1 MELVLS
7 YTAATA
13 ATAGKLATILNVHRV
28 RRAPATVFVSGRIA
42 ETEREVLLPA
52 IEAAG
57 DLTDVNTATYR
68 HARVLRKPPWSVPQ
82 PSDRLIAEE
91 ITRGALAVREAL
103 GRPCRG
109 VRPAEGA
116 GAGFR
121 GWDTNLSAM
130 RDAGLRW
137 SSAYVRSTYGDT
149 APGDLCGPFRYAGDG
164 YPDLLELPAHGWP
177 DTALK
182 ESVGF
187 AAQAGRPRSG
197 RPTDSD
203 EEGVDGPKA
212 EPKAT
217 VLGRKAR
224 ADAGAQQRIVRWPS
238 PFAYPDGLV
247 ETPEQELAAHGATI
261 AAARD
266 AGLPYCC
273 LAFDADSTVRPQDPE
288 ARVVGMLID
297 QAAAQGLT
305 LTTLDALAGRFA
317 GADPAALAAPE
328 VPPSRAA
335 DFDPGTLF
343 A

>member
-7 YTAATA
+7 YSAATA
-13 ATAGKLATILNVHRV
+13 AAAGKLAAILNVHRA
-28 RRAPATVFVSGRIA
+28 RRAPATVFVAGRVA
-42 ETEREVLLPA
+42 EMEREVLLPA
-52 IEAAG
+52 IDAAG
-57 DLTDVNTATYR
+57 DLADVNSATYR
-68 HARVLRKPPWSVPQ
+68 HARVLRKVPWSVPQ

-91 ITRGALAVREAL
+91 IARGALAVREAL

-121 GWDTNLSAM
+121 GWAAHLSAM

-149 APGDLCGPFRYAGDG
+149 APGDLCGPFRYADDG

-177 DTALK
+177 DAALK
-182 ESVGF
+182 ADGG
-187 AAQAGRPRSG
+187 AG
-197 RPTDSD
+197 
-203 EEGVDGPKA
+203 
-212 EPKAT
+212 
-217 VLGRKAR
+217 
-224 ADAGAQQRIVRWPS
+224 AGAQQRIVRWPS

-247 ETPEQELAAHGATI
+247 ETPEDELAVHGATI
-261 AAARD
+261 AAAGD

-273 LAFDADSTVRPQDPE
+273 LAFDADSTVRLQDRE
-288 ARVVGMLID
+288 ARIVELLID
-297 QAAAQGLT
+297 HAAAEDLA
-305 LTTLDALAGRFA
+305 LTTLDELAGRFA
-317 GADPAALAAPE
+317 DAEPAALAAPE

>member
-7 YTAATA
+7 YTVATA
-13 ATAGKLATILNVHRV
+13 AAAGKLATILNVHRAQ
-28 RRAPATVFVSGRIA
+28 RAPATVFVAGRVA
-42 ETEREVLLPA
+42 EVEREELLPA
-52 IEAAG
+52 IDASG
-57 DLTDVNTATYR
+57 DLADVNSATYR
-68 HARVLRKPPWSVPQ
+68 HARVLRKPPWSMPQ

-91 ITRGALAVREAL
+91 IARGALAVRAAL

-121 GWDTNLSAM
+121 GWDANLSAM

-149 APGDLCGPFRYAGDG
+149 APGDLCGPFRYAADG

-177 DTALK
+177 DASLK
-182 ESVGF
+182 GC
-187 AAQAGRPRSG
+187 GG
-197 RPTDSD
+197 
-203 EEGVDGPKA
+203 
-212 EPKAT
+212 
-217 VLGRKAR
+217 
-224 ADAGAQQRIVRWPS
+224 AGAQQRIVRWPS

-288 ARVVGMLID
+288 ARIVELLID
-297 QAAAQGLT
+297 HAAAEGVA
-305 LTTLDALAGRFA
+305 LTTLDELAGRL
-317 GADPAALAAPE
+317 GDGDPAALAAPE
-328 VPPSRAA
+328 LPPSRAA

>member
-7 YTAATA
+7 YTAGTA
-13 ATAGKLATILNVHRV
+13 AAAGKLATILNVHRV
-28 RRAPATVFVSGRIA
+28 RRAPATVFVAGRVA
-42 ETEREVLLPA
+42 EVEREVLLPA
-52 IEAAG
+52 IDAAG
-57 DLTDVNTATYR
+57 DLADVNTATYR
-68 HARVLRKPPWSVPQ
+68 HVRVLRKPPWSVPQ

-103 GRPCRG
+103 GRPCLG

-121 GWDTNLSAM
+121 GWAANLSAM

-149 APGDLCGPFRYAGDG
+149 APGDLRGPFSYAADG
-164 YPDLLELPAHGWP
+164 HPDLLELPAHGWP

-182 ESVGF
+182 
-187 AAQAGRPRSG
+187 
-197 RPTDSD
+197 
-203 EEGVDGPKA
+203 
-212 EPKAT
+212 
-217 VLGRKAR
+217 AR
-224 ADAGAQQRIVRWPS
+224 GGADGAQQRIVRWPS

-247 ETPEQELAAHGATI
+247 ETPEQDLAVHGATI

-273 LAFDADSTVRPQDPE
+273 PAFDADSMVRPQDPD
-288 ARVVGMLID
+288 ARIVELLID
-297 QAAAQGLT
+297 HAAAEGLA
-305 LTTLDALAGRFA
+305 LTTLDELAGRFA
-317 GADPAALAAPE
+317 AADPAALAAPE

>member
-13 ATAGKLATILNVHRV
+13 AAAGKLATILKVHR
-28 RRAPATVFVSGRIA
+28 ACGQPATVFVSGRIA
-42 ETEREVLLPA
+42 ETGREVLLPA
-52 IEAAG
+52 IDAAG
-57 DLTDVNTATYR
+57 DLADVNTATYR

-82 PSDRLIAEE
+82 PSGRLIAEE

-121 GWDTNLSAM
+121 GWDANLSAM

-182 ESVGF
+182 
-187 AAQAGRPRSG
+187 
-197 RPTDSD
+197 
-203 EEGVDGPKA
+203 
-212 EPKAT
+212 
-217 VLGRKAR
+217 AR
-224 ADAGAQQRIVRWPS
+224 ADGGAQQRIVRWPS

-261 AAARD
+261 AAARN

-297 QAAAQGLT
+297 HAAAQGLT
-305 LTTLDALAGRFA
+305 LTTLDELAGRFA
-317 GADPAALAAPE
+317 GADPAALADPE

>member
-13 ATAGKLATILNVHRV
+13 AAAGKLATILKVHR
-28 RRAPATVFVSGRIA
+28 ACGQPATVFVSGRIA
-42 ETEREVLLPA
+42 ETGREVLLPA
-52 IEAAG
+52 IDAAG
-57 DLTDVNTATYR
+57 DLADVNTATYR

-82 PSDRLIAEE
+82 PSGRLIAEE

-121 GWDTNLSAM
+121 GWDANLSAM

-182 ESVGF
+182 
-187 AAQAGRPRSG
+187 
-197 RPTDSD
+197 T
-203 EEGVDGPKA
+203 
-212 EPKAT
+212 
-217 VLGRKAR
+217 R

-261 AAARD
+261 AAARN

-297 QAAAQGLT
+297 HAAAQGLT
-305 LTTLDALAGRFA
+305 LTTLDELAGRFA
-317 GADPAALAAPE
+317 GADPAALADPE

>member
-7 YTAATA
+7 YTAGTA
-13 ATAGKLATILNVHRV
+13 AAAGKLATILNVHRV
-28 RRAPATVFVSGRIA
+28 RRAPVTVFVAGRVA
-42 ETEREVLLPA
+42 EVEREGLLPA
-52 IEAAG
+52 IDAAG
-57 DLTDVNTATYR
+57 DLADVNTATYR

-91 ITRGALAVREAL
+91 ITRGAQAVREAL

-121 GWDTNLSAM
+121 GWAANLSAM

-149 APGDLCGPFRYAGDG
+149 APGDLCGPFRYADDG

-177 DTALK
+177 DAALK
-182 ESVGF
+182 
-187 AAQAGRPRSG
+187 AH
-197 RPTDSD
+197 
-203 EEGVDGPKA
+203 
-212 EPKAT
+212 
-217 VLGRKAR
+217 

-247 ETPEQELAAHGATI
+247 ETPEDDLAVHGATI
-261 AAARD
+261 AAAHD

-273 LAFDADSTVRPQDPE
+273 LAFDADSTVRPQDPQ
-288 ARVVGMLID
+288 ARVVDLLID
-297 QAAAQGLT
+297 HAAEEGLA
-305 LTTLDALAGRFA
+305 LTTLDELAGRFA

>member
-13 ATAGKLATILNVHRV
+13 AAAGKLATILKVHR
-28 RRAPATVFVSGRIA
+28 ACGQPATVFVSGRIA
-42 ETEREVLLPA
+42 ETGREVLLPA
-52 IEAAG
+52 IDAAG
-57 DLTDVNTATYR
+57 DLADVNTATYR

-121 GWDTNLSAM
+121 GWDANLSAM

-149 APGDLCGPFRYAGDG
+149 APGDLCGPFRYVGDG

-177 DTALK
+177 DTAL
-182 ESVGF
+182 
-187 AAQAGRPRSG
+187 
-197 RPTDSD
+197 
-203 EEGVDGPKA
+203 
-212 EPKAT
+212 
-217 VLGRKAR
+217 KAR

-261 AAARD
+261 AAARN

-273 LAFDADSTVRPQDPE
+273 LTFDADSTVRPQDPE

-297 QAAAQGLT
+297 HAAAQGLT
-305 LTTLDALAGRFA
+305 LTTLDELAGRFA
-317 GADPAALAAPE
+317 GADPAALADPE

>member
-13 ATAGKLATILNVHRV
+13 AAAGKLATILKVHR
-28 RRAPATVFVSGRIA
+28 ACGQPATVFVSGRIA
-42 ETEREVLLPA
+42 ETGREVLLPA
-52 IEAAG
+52 IDAAG
-57 DLTDVNTATYR
+57 DLADVNTATYR

-121 GWDTNLSAM
+121 GWDANLSAM

-182 ESVGF
+182 
-187 AAQAGRPRSG
+187 
-197 RPTDSD
+197 
-203 EEGVDGPKA
+203 
-212 EPKAT
+212 
-217 VLGRKAR
+217 AR

-261 AAARD
+261 AAARN

-273 LAFDADSTVRPQDPE
+273 LTFDADSTVRPQDPE

-297 QAAAQGLT
+297 HAAAQGLT
-305 LTTLDALAGRFA
+305 LTTLDELAGRFA

>member
-13 ATAGKLATILNVHRV
+13 AAAGKLATILKVHR
-28 RRAPATVFVSGRIA
+28 ACGQPATVFVSGRIA
-42 ETEREVLLPA
+42 ETGREVLLPA
-52 IEAAG
+52 IDAAG
-57 DLTDVNTATYR
+57 DLADVNTATYR
-68 HARVLRKPPWSVPQ
+68 HARVLRKPPWSAPQ

-121 GWDTNLSAM
+121 GWDANLSAM

-182 ESVGF
+182 
-187 AAQAGRPRSG
+187 
-197 RPTDSD
+197 
-203 EEGVDGPKA
+203 
-212 EPKAT
+212 
-217 VLGRKAR
+217 AR

-261 AAARD
+261 AAARN

-273 LAFDADSTVRPQDPE
+273 LTCDADSTVRPQDPE

-297 QAAAQGLT
+297 RAAAEGLT
-305 LTTLDALAGRFA
+305 LTTLDELAGRFA
-317 GADPAALAAPE
+317 GADPAALADPE

>member
-13 ATAGKLATILNVHRV
+13 ASAGKLATILNVHRA
-28 RRAPATVFVSGRIA
+28 RREPATLFVAGRIA
-42 ETEREVLLPA
+42 EVEREALLPA

-57 DLTDVNTATYR
+57 DLADVNTATYR
-68 HARVLRKPPWSVPQ
+68 HARVLRKVPWSMPQ

-91 ITRGALAVREAL
+91 ITRGAQAVREAL

-109 VRPAEGA
+109 VRPAQGA

-121 GWDTNLSAM
+121 GYAVNLEAL
-130 RDAGLRW
+130 RAAGLQW

-149 APGDLCGPFRYAGDG
+149 APGDLCGPFRYASDG
-164 YPDLLELPAHGWP
+164 YADLLELPAHGWP
-177 DTALK
+177 D
-182 ESVGF
+182 
-187 AAQAGRPRSG
+187 AAVKAWGGAAPH
-197 RPTDSD
+197 D
-203 EEGVDGPKA
+203 E
-212 EPKAT
+212 
-217 VLGRKAR
+217 
-224 ADAGAQQRIVRWPS
+224 QRIVRWPS

-247 ETPEQELAAHGATI
+247 ETPEGELAVHRATI

-273 LAFDADSTVRPQDPE
+273 LAFDADTTVRPQDPD
-288 ARVVGMLID
+288 ARIVDLLID
-297 QAAAQGLT
+297 HAAAAGLT
-305 LTTLDALAGRFA
+305 LTTLDALADRFA
-317 GADPAALAAPE
+317 AADPAEFAEPP
-328 VPPSRAA
+328 VPPGRAA

>member
-1 MELVLS
+1 MEVVLS

-13 ATAGKLATILNVHRV
+13 AAAGKLATILNAHRA
-28 RRAPATVFVSGRIA
+28 RRAPATVFVAGRVA
-42 ETEREVLLPA
+42 EIEREELLPA

-57 DLTDVNTATYR
+57 DLADVNTATYR
-68 HARVLRKPPWSVPQ
+68 HARVLRKAPWSMPQ

-91 ITRGALAVREAL
+91 ITRGALAIREAL

-121 GWDTNLSAM
+121 GWAANLSAM
-130 RDAGLRW
+130 RDARLRW

-149 APGDLCGPFRYAGDG
+149 APGDLCSPFSYAGDG

-177 DTALK
+177 DAALK
-182 ESVGF
+182 VNG
-187 AAQAGRPRSG
+187 G
-197 RPTDSD
+197 
-203 EEGVDGPKA
+203 
-212 EPKAT
+212 
-217 VLGRKAR
+217 

-247 ETPEQELAAHGATI
+247 ETPEQELAVHGATI

-273 LAFDADSTVRPQDPE
+273 LAFDAESTVRPQDPD
-288 ARVVGMLID
+288 ARIVDLLID
-297 QAAAQGLT
+297 HAAAEGLA
-305 LTTLDALAGRFA
+305 LTTLDELAGRFA
-317 GADPAALAAPE
+317 DGDPAALAAPE

>member
-7 YTAATA
+7 YTAGTA
-13 ATAGKLATILNVHRV
+13 AAAGKLATILNVHRV
-28 RRAPATVFVSGRIA
+28 RRAPVTVFVAGRVA
-42 ETEREVLLPA
+42 EVEREELLPA
-52 IEAAG
+52 IETAG
-57 DLTDVNTATYR
+57 DLVDVNTATYR

-121 GWDTNLSAM
+121 GMAANLSAM

-149 APGDLCGPFRYAGDG
+149 APGDLCGPFRYAADG

-177 DTALK
+177 DGALK
-182 ESVGF
+182 ARG
-187 AAQAGRPRSG
+187 G
-197 RPTDSD
+197 SD
-203 EEGVDGPKA
+203 
-212 EPKAT
+212 
-217 VLGRKAR
+217 AR
-224 ADAGAQQRIVRWPS
+224 AQQRIVRWPS
-238 PFAYPDGLV
+238 PFAYPEGLV
-247 ETPEQELAAHGATI
+247 ETPEEELAVHGATI

-266 AGLPYCC
+266 ASLPYCC
-273 LAFDADSTVRPQDPE
+273 LAFDADSTVRPQDPQ
-288 ARVVGMLID
+288 ARVVDLLID
-297 QAAAQGLT
+297 HAAAAGLA
-305 LTTLDALAGRFA
+305 LTTLDELAGRFA
-317 GADPAALAAPE
+317 DGAPALAAPE

>member
-7 YTAATA
+7 YTAGTA
-13 ATAGKLATILNVHRV
+13 AAAGKLATILNAHRV
-28 RRAPATVFVSGRIA
+28 RRAPATVFVAGRVA
-42 ETEREVLLPA
+42 EAEREVLLPA
-52 IEAAG
+52 IDAAG
-57 DLTDVNTATYR
+57 DLADVNSATYR
-68 HARVLRKPPWSVPQ
+68 HARVLRKVPWSVPQ
-82 PSDRLIAEE
+82 PFDRLIAEE

-121 GWDTNLSAM
+121 GWAANLSAM
-130 RDAGLRW
+130 WDAGLRW

-149 APGDLCGPFRYAGDG
+149 APGDLRSPFSYADDG
-164 YPDLLELPAHGWP
+164 HPDLLELPAHGWP

-182 ESVGF
+182 
-187 AAQAGRPRSG
+187 
-197 RPTDSD
+197 
-203 EEGVDGPKA
+203 
-212 EPKAT
+212 
-217 VLGRKAR
+217 AR
-224 ADAGAQQRIVRWPS
+224 GGADGAQQRIVRWPS

-247 ETPEQELAAHGATI
+247 ETPEQELAVHGATI

-273 LAFDADSTVRPQDPE
+273 LAFDAESTVRPQDPE
-288 ARVVGMLID
+288 ARIVELLID
-297 QAAAQGLT
+297 HAAAEGLA
-305 LTTLDALAGRFA
+305 LTTLDELAGRFA
-317 GADPAALAAPE
+317 AADPAALAAPE

>member
-7 YTAATA
+7 YTAGTA
-13 ATAGKLATILNVHRV
+13 AAAGKLAAILNVHRA
-28 RRAPATVFVSGRIA
+28 RREPATVFVAGRVA
-42 ETEREVLLPA
+42 EMEREVLLPA
-52 IEAAG
+52 IDAAG
-57 DLTDVNTATYR
+57 DLADVNSATYR
-68 HARVLRKPPWSVPQ
+68 HARVLRKVPWSVPQ

-121 GWDTNLSAM
+121 GWAANLSAM

-149 APGDLCGPFRYAGDG
+149 APGDLRGPFSYAADG
-164 YPDLLELPAHGWP
+164 HPDLLEIPAHGWP
-177 DTALK
+177 DSALK
-182 ESVGF
+182 S
-187 AAQAGRPRSG
+187 R
-197 RPTDSD
+197 
-203 EEGVDGPKA
+203 GVDA
-212 EPKAT
+212 H
-217 VLGRKAR
+217 
-224 ADAGAQQRIVRWPS
+224 AQQRIVRWPS

-247 ETPEQELAAHGATI
+247 EAPEEELAVHGATV

-288 ARVVGMLID
+288 ARVVDLLID
-297 QAAAQGLT
+297 HAATEGLA
-305 LTTLDALAGRFA
+305 LTTLDELAGRFA
-317 GADPAALAAPE
+317 DAEPAVLAGPE

>member
-13 ATAGKLATILNVHRV
+13 VAAGKLATILNAHRA
-28 RRAPATVFVSGRIA
+28 RRAPATVFVAGRVA
-42 ETEREVLLPA
+42 EVEREELLPA
-52 IEAAG
+52 IDAAG
-57 DLTDVNTATYR
+57 DLADVNSATYR

-91 ITRGALAVREAL
+91 ITRGALAIREAL

-121 GWDTNLSAM
+121 GWAANLTAM

-137 SSAYVRSTYGDT
+137 SSVYVRSTYGDT
-149 APGDLCGPFRYAGDG
+149 APGDLCGPFRYADDG

-177 DTALK
+177 GAALK
-182 ESVGF
+182 ARG
-187 AAQAGRPRSG
+187 
-197 RPTDSD
+197 
-203 EEGVDGPKA
+203 GVDA
-212 EPKAT
+212 H
-217 VLGRKAR
+217 
-224 ADAGAQQRIVRWPS
+224 AQQRIVRWPS

-247 ETPEQELAAHGATI
+247 ETPEEELAVHGATI

-266 AGLPYCC
+266 AGLSYCC
-273 LAFDADSTVRPQDPE
+273 LAFDAESTVRPQDPE
-288 ARVVGMLID
+288 ARIVDLLID
-297 QAAAQGLT
+297 HAAAEGLA
-305 LTTLDALAGRFA
+305 LTTLDELAGRFA
-317 GADPAALAAPE
+317 DGEPAALAAPE

>member
-7 YTAATA
+7 YTAGTA
-13 ATAGKLATILNVHRV
+13 AAAGKLATILNVHRV
-28 RRAPATVFVSGRIA
+28 RRAPATVFVAGRVA
-42 ETEREVLLPA
+42 EVEREELLPA
-52 IEAAG
+52 IDAAG
-57 DLTDVNTATYR
+57 DLADVNTATYR

-82 PSDRLIAEE
+82 PSDRLIADE
-91 ITRGALAVREAL
+91 ITNGALAVRQAL
-103 GRPCRG
+103 DRPCRG

-121 GWDTNLSAM
+121 GWDANVAAM
-130 RDAGLRW
+130 REAGLLW
-137 SSAYVRSTYGDT
+137 SSAYVRSNYGDT
-149 APGDLCGPFRYAGDG
+149 APGDLCGPFSYAADG

-177 DTALK
+177 DAAL
-182 ESVGF
+182 
-187 AAQAGRPRSG
+187 
-197 RPTDSD
+197 
-203 EEGVDGPKA
+203 
-212 EPKAT
+212 
-217 VLGRKAR
+217 KAR

-247 ETPEQELAAHGATI
+247 ETPEDELAVHGATI

-273 LAFDADSTVRPQDPE
+273 LAFNADSTVRPQDPQ
-288 ARVVGMLID
+288 ARIVELLID
-297 QAAAQGLT
+297 HAATEGLA
-305 LTTLDALAGRFA
+305 LTTLDELAGRFA
-317 GADPAALAAPE
+317 GGEPAALVAPE

>member
-13 ATAGKLATILNVHRV
+13 AAAGKLATILNVHRV
-28 RRAPATVFVSGRIA
+28 RRAPATVFVAGRIA
-42 ETEREVLLPA
+42 EVERDELLPA

-57 DLTDVNTATYR
+57 DLVDVNTATYR

-121 GWDTNLSAM
+121 GWAANLSAM

-149 APGDLCGPFRYAGDG
+149 APGDLCGPFRYAADG

-177 DTALK
+177 DAALK
-182 ESVGF
+182 ARRG
-187 AAQAGRPRSG
+187 AG
-197 RPTDSD
+197 
-203 EEGVDGPKA
+203 
-212 EPKAT
+212 
-217 VLGRKAR
+217 
-224 ADAGAQQRIVRWPS
+224 AGAQQRIVRWPS

-247 ETPEQELAAHGATI
+247 EAPDEDLAVHGATI
-261 AAARD
+261 ADARD

-273 LAFDADSTVRPQDPE
+273 LAFDADSTVRPQDPQ
-288 ARVVGMLID
+288 ARVVDLLID
-297 QAAAQGLT
+297 HAAAEGLA
-305 LTTLDALAGRFA
+305 LTTLDDLAGRLA
-317 GADPAALAAPE
+317 AADPAALAAPD

-335 DFDPGTLF
+335 DFDPGRLF

>member
-13 ATAGKLATILNVHRV
+13 AAAGKLATILNVHRA
-28 RRAPATVFVSGRIA
+28 RRAPATVFVAGRVA
-42 ETEREVLLPA
+42 EIEREVLLPA
-52 IEAAG
+52 IDAAG
-57 DLTDVNTATYR
+57 DLADVNSATYR

-121 GWDTNLSAM
+121 GWAANLSAM

-149 APGDLCGPFRYAGDG
+149 APGDLCGPFRYADDG

-177 DTALK
+177 DAALK
-182 ESVGF
+182 
-187 AAQAGRPRSG
+187 A
-197 RPTDSD
+197 

-212 EPKAT
+212 ERAT
-217 VLGRKAR
+217 VLGRRRSAATHR
-224 ADAGAQQRIVRWPS
+224 ALAEPLRLSGRAGGDAGA
-238 PFAYPDGLV
+238 
-247 ETPEQELAAHGATI
+247 GARR
-261 AAARD
+261 ARRHD
-266 AGLPYCC
+266 RR
-273 LAFDADSTVRPQDPE
+273 RP
-288 ARVVGMLID
+288 
-297 QAAAQGLT
+297 
-305 LTTLDALAGRFA
+305 
-317 GADPAALAAPE
+317 
-328 VPPSRAA
+328 
-335 DFDPGTLF
+335 
-343 A
+343 

>member
-13 ATAGKLATILNVHRV
+13 AAAGKLAVILNVHRA
-28 RRAPATVFVSGRIA
+28 RRAPATVFVAGRIA
-42 ETEREVLLPA
+42 ETEREDLLPA
-52 IEAAG
+52 IDAAG
-57 DLTDVNTATYR
+57 DLVDVNTATYR

-103 GRPCRG
+103 DRPCRG

-121 GWDTNLSAM
+121 GWAANLSAM
-130 RDAGLRW
+130 RAAGLRW

-149 APGDLCGPFRYAGDG
+149 APGDLRGPFRYVDDG

-177 DTALK
+177 DAALK
-182 ESVGF
+182 ADGG
-187 AAQAGRPRSG
+187 AG
-197 RPTDSD
+197 
-203 EEGVDGPKA
+203 
-212 EPKAT
+212 
-217 VLGRKAR
+217 
-224 ADAGAQQRIVRWPS
+224 AGAQQRIVRWPS

-247 ETPEQELAAHGATI
+247 ETPEDELAVHGATI

-266 AGLPYCC
+266 AGLPYCS
-273 LAFDADSTVRPQDPE
+273 LAFDADSTVRLQDRE
-288 ARVVGMLID
+288 ARIVELLID
-297 QAAAQGLT
+297 HAAAEDLA
-305 LTTLDALAGRFA
+305 LTTLDELAGRFA
-317 GADPAALAAPE
+317 DAEPAALTAPE

>member
-7 YTAATA
+7 YTAGTA
-13 ATAGKLATILNVHRV
+13 AAAGKLATILNVHRV
-28 RRAPATVFVSGRIA
+28 RRAPVTVFVAGRVA
-42 ETEREVLLPA
+42 EVEREGLLPA
-52 IEAAG
+52 IDAAG
-57 DLTDVNTATYR
+57 DLADVNTATYR

-91 ITRGALAVREAL
+91 ITRGAQAVREAL

-121 GWDTNLSAM
+121 GWAANLSAM

-149 APGDLCGPFRYAGDG
+149 APGDLCGPFRYADDG

-177 DTALK
+177 DAALK
-182 ESVGF
+182 
-187 AAQAGRPRSG
+187 
-197 RPTDSD
+197 
-203 EEGVDGPKA
+203 
-212 EPKAT
+212 
-217 VLGRKAR
+217 AR
-224 ADAGAQQRIVRWPS
+224 RGADAGAQQRIVRWPS
-238 PFAYPDGLV
+238 PFAYPDRLV
-247 ETPEQELAAHGATI
+247 EAPDEELAVHGATI

-273 LAFDADSTVRPQDPE
+273 LAFDADSTVRPQDPQ
-288 ARVVGMLID
+288 ARVVDLLID
-297 QAAAQGLT
+297 HAAAEGLA
-305 LTTLDALAGRFA
+305 LTTLDELAGRFA

-328 VPPSRAA
+328 VPWSRAA

>member
-7 YTAATA
+7 YTAGTA
-13 ATAGKLATILNVHRV
+13 AAAGKLASILNVHRA
-28 RRAPATVFVSGRIA
+28 RRAPATVFVAGRVA
-42 ETEREVLLPA
+42 EVEREELLPA
-52 IEAAG
+52 IDASG
-57 DLTDVNTATYR
+57 DLADVNSATHR

-91 ITRGALAVREAL
+91 ITRGALAIREAL

-121 GWDTNLSAM
+121 GWAANLTAM
-130 RDAGLRW
+130 RDAGLHW

-187 AAQAGRPRSG
+187 AAQAGRA
-197 RPTDSD
+197 TDSD
-203 EEGVDGPKA
+203 EEGGDGPKA
-212 EPKAT
+212 EPEAT
-217 VLGRKAR
+217 VLGRKGR
-224 ADAGAQQRIVRWPS
+224 GGVDAHAQQRIVRWPS

-247 ETPEQELAAHGATI
+247 ETPEQELAVHGATI

-288 ARVVGMLID
+288 ARIVDLLID
-297 QAAAQGLT
+297 HAAAEGLA
-305 LTTLDALAGRFA
+305 LTTLDELAGRFA
-317 GADPAALAAPE
+317 DGEPAALAAPE

>member
-7 YTAATA
+7 YTAGTA
-13 ATAGKLATILNVHRV
+13 AAAGKLATILNVHRV
-28 RRAPATVFVSGRIA
+28 RRAPVTVFVAGRVA
-42 ETEREVLLPA
+42 EVEREGLLPA
-52 IEAAG
+52 IDAAG
-57 DLTDVNTATYR
+57 DLADVNTATYR

-91 ITRGALAVREAL
+91 ITRGAQAVREAL

-121 GWDTNLSAM
+121 GWAANLSAM

-149 APGDLCGPFRYAGDG
+149 APGDLCGPFRYADDG

-177 DTALK
+177 DAALK
-182 ESVGF
+182 ARRG
-187 AAQAGRPRSG
+187 AG
-197 RPTDSD
+197 
-203 EEGVDGPKA
+203 
-212 EPKAT
+212 
-217 VLGRKAR
+217 
-224 ADAGAQQRIVRWPS
+224 AGAQQRIVRWPS

-247 ETPEQELAAHGATI
+247 ETPEDEIAVHGATI

-273 LAFDADSTVRPQDPE
+273 LAFDADSTVRPQDPQ
-288 ARVVGMLID
+288 ARVVDLLID
-297 QAAAQGLT
+297 HAAEEGLA
-305 LTTLDALAGRFA
+305 LTTLDELAGRFA

>member
-1 MELVLS
+1 M
-7 YTAATA
+7 
-13 ATAGKLATILNVHRV
+13 HRA
-28 RRAPATVFVSGRIA
+28 RREPATLFVAGRIA
-42 ETEREVLLPA
+42 EVEREALLPA

-57 DLTDVNTATYR
+57 DLADVNTATYR
-68 HARVLRKPPWSVPQ
+68 HARVLRKVPWSMPQ

-91 ITRGALAVREAL
+91 ITRGAQAVREAL

-121 GWDTNLSAM
+121 GYAANLEAM
-130 RDAGLRW
+130 RAAGLVW
-137 SSAYVRSTYGDT
+137 SSAYLRSTYGDT
-149 APGDLCGPFRYAGDG
+149 APGDLCGPFRYAADG

-182 ESVGF
+182 
-187 AAQAGRPRSG
+187 
-197 RPTDSD
+197 
-203 EEGVDGPKA
+203 
-212 EPKAT
+212 
-217 VLGRKAR
+217 AR
-224 ADAGAQQRIVRWPS
+224 GGADARTQQRIVRWPS

-247 ETPEQELAAHGATI
+247 ETPEEELAAHGATI

-273 LAFDADSTVRPQDPE
+273 LAFDADSTVRPQDPA
-288 ARVVGMLID
+288 ARIVELLID
-297 QAAAQGLT
+297 HAAAEGLA
-305 LTTLDALAGRFA
+305 LTTLDELAGRFA
-317 GADPAALAAPE
+317 GGEPAALAVPE
-328 VPPSRAA
+328 APPSRSA

>member
-13 ATAGKLATILNVHRV
+13 AAAGKLATILNVHRA
-28 RRAPATVFVSGRIA
+28 RRAPATVFVAGRVA
-42 ETEREVLLPA
+42 EVEREELLPA
-52 IEAAG
+52 IDASG
-57 DLTDVNTATYR
+57 DLADVNSATHR

-91 ITRGALAVREAL
+91 ITRGALAIREAL
-103 GRPCRG
+103 GRPCHG

-121 GWDTNLSAM
+121 GWDANLSAM

-177 DTALK
+177 DAALK
-182 ESVGF
+182 ARG
-187 AAQAGRPRSG
+187 
-197 RPTDSD
+197 
-203 EEGVDGPKA
+203 GVDA
-212 EPKAT
+212 H
-217 VLGRKAR
+217 
-224 ADAGAQQRIVRWPS
+224 AQQRIVRWPS

-247 ETPEQELAAHGATI
+247 ETPEDELAVHGATI

-288 ARVVGMLID
+288 ARIVELLID
-297 QAAAQGLT
+297 HAAAEGVA
-305 LTTLDALAGRFA
+305 LTTLDELAGRF
-317 GADPAALAAPE
+317 GDGDRAALAAPE

>member
-7 YTAATA
+7 YTAGTA
-13 ATAGKLATILNVHRV
+13 AAAGKLATILNVHRA
-28 RRAPATVFVSGRIA
+28 RREPATVFVAGRIA
-42 ETEREVLLPA
+42 ELEREVLLPA

-57 DLTDVNTATYR
+57 DLADVNTATYR

-121 GWDTNLSAM
+121 GWAANLSAM

-149 APGDLCGPFRYAGDG
+149 APGDLRGPFSYAADG
-164 YPDLLELPAHGWP
+164 HPDLLEIPAHGWP
-177 DTALK
+177 DSALK
-182 ESVGF
+182 S
-187 AAQAGRPRSG
+187 R
-197 RPTDSD
+197 
-203 EEGVDGPKA
+203 GVDA
-212 EPKAT
+212 H
-217 VLGRKAR
+217 
-224 ADAGAQQRIVRWPS
+224 AQQRIVRWPS

-247 ETPEQELAAHGATI
+247 ETPEDELAVHGATI

-273 LAFDADSTVRPQDPE
+273 LAFDADSTVRPQDPD
-288 ARVVGMLID
+288 ARIVELLID
-297 QAAAQGLT
+297 HAVTEGLA
-305 LTTLDALAGRFA
+305 LTTLDELAQRFA
-317 GADPAALAAPE
+317 AADPAALAAPE

>member
-7 YTAATA
+7 YTAGTA
-13 ATAGKLATILNVHRV
+13 AAAGKLATILNAHRV
-28 RRAPATVFVSGRIA
+28 RRAPATVFVAGRIA
-42 ETEREVLLPA
+42 EMTREVLLPA
-52 IEAAG
+52 IDEAG
-57 DLTDVNTATYR
+57 DLADVNTATYR
-68 HARVLRKPPWSVPQ
+68 HARVLRKPPWSIPQ
-82 PSDRLIAEE
+82 PSDRLIGEE
-91 ITRGALAVREAL
+91 IARGALAVREAL

-121 GWDTNLSAM
+121 GWDANLSAM

-149 APGDLCGPFRYAGDG
+149 APGDLCGPFSYAADG
-164 YPDLLELPAHGWP
+164 HPDLLELPAHGWP
-177 DTALK
+177 DAALK
-182 ESVGF
+182 ANG
-187 AAQAGRPRSG
+187 A
-197 RPTDSD
+197 
-203 EEGVDGPKA
+203 VDA
-212 EPKAT
+212 E
-217 VLGRKAR
+217 
-224 ADAGAQQRIVRWPS
+224 AQQRIVRWPS

-273 LAFDADSTVRPQDPE
+273 LAFDADSTVRLQDPE
-288 ARVVGMLID
+288 ARVVDLLID
-297 QAAAQGLT
+297 HAATEGLA
-305 LTTLDALAGRFA
+305 LTTLDELAGRFA
-317 GADPAALAAPE
+317 AAAPATLAAPE

>member
-7 YTAATA
+7 YTAGTA
-13 ATAGKLATILNVHRV
+13 AAAGKLAAILNVHRV
-28 RRAPATVFVSGRIA
+28 RCAPATVFVAGRIA
-42 ETEREVLLPA
+42 ETEREDLLPA
-52 IEAAG
+52 IDAAG
-57 DLTDVNTATYR
+57 DLADVNTATYR

-103 GRPCRG
+103 DRPCRG

-121 GWDTNLSAM
+121 GLAANLSAM

-149 APGDLCGPFRYAGDG
+149 APGDLCGPFRYADDG

-177 DTALK
+177 DAALK
-182 ESVGF
+182 ANG
-187 AAQAGRPRSG
+187 G
-197 RPTDSD
+197 
-203 EEGVDGPKA
+203 
-212 EPKAT
+212 
-217 VLGRKAR
+217 
-224 ADAGAQQRIVRWPS
+224 AGAQQRIVRWPS

-247 ETPEQELAAHGATI
+247 ETPEEELAVHGATI
-261 AAARD
+261 AAARS
-266 AGLPYCC
+266 AGVPYCC

-288 ARVVGMLID
+288 ARVIDLLID
-297 QAAAQGLT
+297 HAAAEGLA
-305 LTTLDALAGRFA
+305 LTTLDELAGRFA
-317 GADPAALAAPE
+317 VADPAALATPE
-328 VPPSRAA
+328 LPPSRAA

>member
-13 ATAGKLATILNVHRV
+13 AAAGKLATILKVHR
-28 RRAPATVFVSGRIA
+28 ACGQPATVFVSGRIA
-42 ETEREVLLPA
+42 ETGREVLLPA
-52 IEAAG
+52 IDAAG
-57 DLTDVNTATYR
+57 DLADVNTATYR

-121 GWDTNLSAM
+121 GWDANLSAM

-182 ESVGF
+182 
-187 AAQAGRPRSG
+187 
-197 RPTDSD
+197 
-203 EEGVDGPKA
+203 
-212 EPKAT
+212 
-217 VLGRKAR
+217 AR

-261 AAARD
+261 AAARN

-297 QAAAQGLT
+297 HAAAQGLT
-305 LTTLDALAGRFA
+305 LTTLDELAGRFA
-317 GADPAALAAPE
+317 GADPAALADPE

>member
-13 ATAGKLATILNVHRV
+13 AAAGKLATVLNAHRA
-28 RRAPATVFVSGRIA
+28 RRAPTTVFVAGRVA
-42 ETEREVLLPA
+42 EIEREVLLPV

-57 DLTDVNTATYR
+57 DLADVNSATYR
-68 HARVLRKPPWSVPQ
+68 HARVLRKPPWSIPQ

-91 ITRGALAVREAL
+91 ITRGALAVRETL

-121 GWDTNLSAM
+121 GWAANLSAM

-149 APGDLCGPFRYAGDG
+149 APGDLCGPFRYADEG
-164 YPDLLELPAHGWP
+164 YPDLLELPSHGWP
-177 DTALK
+177 DAALK
-182 ESVGF
+182 E
-187 AAQAGRPRSG
+187 R
-197 RPTDSD
+197 
-203 EEGVDGPKA
+203 
-212 EPKAT
+212 
-217 VLGRKAR
+217 
-224 ADAGAQQRIVRWPS
+224 DAGAQQRIVRWPS

-247 ETPEQELAAHGATI
+247 ETPEQELAVHGATI

-273 LAFDADSTVRPQDPE
+273 LAFDADSTVRPEDPG
-288 ARVVGMLID
+288 ARVVDLLID
-297 QAAAQGLT
+297 HAATEGLA
-305 LTTLDALAGRFA
+305 LTTLDELAGRFA
-317 GADPAALAAPE
+317 AAAPATLAAPE
-328 VPPSRAA
+328 LPPSRAA